1 MLQRYRS
8 AQSTMTSHSPT
19 QAAAVAAVPARHATA
34 AQSRQ
39 GFAAGS
45 ARSLRAHSSNP
56 APRRRARRA
65 LAARHTQLPGDRAS
79 DAKRGFAS
87 FWSSRT
93 ARREA
98 WRQLTSV
105 ADDGDPL
112 SFLEEPLHDPA
123 SSRLRERSSSARQA
137 AFAQSR
143 LDRDGARIDEFS
155 GAAAGS
161 SAAAARQPTAA
172 SAALAR
178 ILRQWGRDE
187 RKTPSAIFERLEGR
201 TSRLLRAPEA
211 DLWRR
216 GGILDPRDARRP
228 PPNVDFADSVEDL
241 VKGDPLG
248 LGTLAVAAEATQTP
262 PHTPTRAVPPRTEAR
277 APKAVVVSPRDA
289 DRRGH
294 DEGGAFTR
302 LWRKDNPLG
311 LDRSAWRVVVA
322 RDGTWS
328 LEPRTEAAATTVRP
342 RPRADSGAVILE
354 PPPPPR
360 RPVPI
365 VVDGVYINVRGAF
378 RVSKKAH
385 AHFHAG
391 RRVRPPARRVHDH
404 GRARPAAGLRLGRD
418 APVRGA
424 PAGARR

>member
-1 MLQRYRS
+1 
-8 AQSTMTSHSPT
+8 MTSPSPT
-19 QAAAVAAVPARHATA
+19 QATAVAAVPARRATA

-39 GFAAGS
+39 GLAAGS
-45 ARSLRAHSSNP
+45 ARSLRAHSSN
-56 APRRRARRA
+56 AAHRRRARRA
-65 LAARHTQLPGDRAS
+65 LAPRRIQLPGDRAS
-79 DAKRGFAS
+79 DTGTGFAS

-93 ARREA
+93 GRREA
-98 WRQLTSV
+98 RRQLTSV

-112 SFLEEPLHDPA
+112 SLLEELARAHA
-123 SSRLRERSSSARQA
+123 SRLRERSSSARQA

-143 LDRDGARIDEFS
+143 LGRDGARIDEFS

-328 LEPRTEAAATTVRP
+328 LEPRTEAAAATVRP

>member
-8 AQSTMTSHSPT
+8 AQSTMTSPSPT
-19 QAAAVAAVPARHATA
+19 QATAVAAVPARHATA

-39 GFAAGS
+39 GLAAGS
-45 ARSLRAHSSNP
+45 ARSLRTHSLN
-56 APRRRARRA
+56 AALRRRARRA

-79 DAKRGFAS
+79 DAGSGFVS
-87 FWSSRT
+87 LRRSRT
-93 ARREA
+93 ARRA
-98 WRQLTSV
+98 ALRQLISA
-105 ADDGDPL
+105 ADDDPL
-112 SFLEEPLHDPA
+112 SALLEEPVHDLA
-123 SSRLRERSSSARQA
+123 SSRRVDHSSLARQA
-137 AFAQSR
+137 AFARSR

-161 SAAAARQPTAA
+161 SAAAALQPTAA
-172 SAALAR
+172 SAAALAR
-178 ILRQWGRDE
+178 ILRRWGRDE
-187 RKTPSAIFERLEGR
+187 RKTPSAIERLRRE
-201 TSRLLRAPEA
+201 TSELLRAPEA
-211 DLWRR
+211 HLWRS
-216 GGILDPRDARRP
+216 GHIVDPRDARRP
-228 PPNVDFADSVEDL
+228 PPNVDFADRVADL

-277 APKAVVVSPRDA
+277 APTAVVVSPRCA
-289 DRRGH
+289 DRRAH

-328 LEPRTEAAATTVRP
+328 LEPRTEAAAATVRP

-365 VVDGVYINVRGAF
+365 VVDGV
-378 RVSKKAH
+378 
-385 AHFHAG
+385 
-391 RRVRPPARRVHDH
+391 
-404 GRARPAAGLRLGRD
+404 
-418 APVRGA
+418 
-424 PAGARR
+424 